1 MADATDHVEKLQRA
15 VKDLKGAEEK
25 VRQAAEM
32 AAGLLRGMGLSGVAE
47 KVENVSQRVDR
58 SCRQACDATD
68 EVCAKLM
75 DQICVLDLV
84 VTLKDKFAQPLAAV
98 DALLAE
104 LKGRNALDWQGIGA
118 DAYKEH
124 TDVQRDAAGEL
135 SESANMAAD
144 VILSDIKS
152 AQELANAIAIAIVTA
167 VAGFVVGCISL
178 PPPVT
183 SVGLAAI
190 ALAVVAFL
198 TALVNCKAAYD
209 KRQADV
215 REGLAK
221 LKAPAAGGKSK
232 FGKGHWP
239 QRKLYS

>member
-75 DQICVLDLV
+75 DQICVLDLI

-118 DAYKEH
+118 EAYKEH
-124 TDVQRDAAGEL
+124 TDVQNGAAEEL
-135 SESANMAAD
+135 GKSAIMVAD
-144 VILSDIKS
+144 VLLADIKS
-152 AQELANAIAIAIVTA
+152 AQEYSNAMA
-167 VAGFVVGCISL
+167 VAFATAGAGF
-178 PPPVT
+178 
-183 SVGLAAI
+183 LA
-190 ALAVVAFL
+190 
-198 TALVNCKAAYD
+198 ALVNFPPPQTPIGVAAAILALCALIAALFTCAAAYT
-209 KRQADV
+209 KRQADI
-215 REGLAK
+215 REGLSK
-221 LKAPAAGGKSK
+221 LRSPVDGKSK
-232 FGKGHWP
+232 FGKGRWP
-239 QRKLYS
+239 QRTLYS